1 LQASANTVY
10 RHWRG
15 EQMDVI
21 GHQHIS
27 MNAQAILV
35 GGLLQ
40 PIEIGRVIVIS
51 GKDGLPIIA
60 ALDDVLWH
68 PG

>member
-1 LQASANTVY
+1 
-10 RHWRG
+10 
-15 EQMDVI
+15 MI